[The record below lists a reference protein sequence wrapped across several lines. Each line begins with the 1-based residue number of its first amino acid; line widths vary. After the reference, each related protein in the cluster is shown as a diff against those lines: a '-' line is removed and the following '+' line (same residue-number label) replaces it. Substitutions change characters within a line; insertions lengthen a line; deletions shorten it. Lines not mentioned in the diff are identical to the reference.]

1 MKPSITFLV
10 LLVFGSVLFLG
21 YTVQEDMPGSEKTA
35 NAAYARADTVLI
47 EYKGRIKEII
57 DQKCYDCHSEQGDD
71 EEAKEE
77 LLWDELPKL
86 GPMDQVFT
94 LDAIA
99 EAVEDGDM
107 PPFLHVL
114 WRPGRKLTDEEAKL
128 LINWAR
134 DLSERIYKGID

>member
-10 LLVFGSVLFLG
+10 LLVFGSVLCHG
-21 YTVQEDMPGSEKTA
+21 YTVQEDMLGSENTA
-35 NAAYARADTVLI
+35 NAAYVRADTVLI

-57 DQKCYDCHSEQGDD
+57 DQKCYDCHSEKGDD

-86 GPMDQVFT
+86 GLMDQVFT